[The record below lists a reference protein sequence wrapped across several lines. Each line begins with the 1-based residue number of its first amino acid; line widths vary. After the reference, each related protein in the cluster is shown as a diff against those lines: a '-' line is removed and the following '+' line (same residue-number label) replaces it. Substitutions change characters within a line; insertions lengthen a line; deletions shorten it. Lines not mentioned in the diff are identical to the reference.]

1 MSKVTSG
8 EDLQR
13 RLAVEGAPLIDPGR
27 PGFVTATFA
36 WRAPEGSPVRHVYL
50 EANGITDR
58 RDPDANALR
67 QLPDSDLWVLS
78 REVPERWRGGYGFL
92 PRIEPIAE
100 PAAGQT
106 EWEWW
111 RGVIA
116 GLVTDELNP
125 LPVVT
130 SMGLPARSEA
140 VMPGAPTQR
149 WWIHGVSPRGR
160 MTEEVRSLA
169 GVDRSIWVYEPPG
182 IADGDRPVLIV
193 FDGRVAAVEIPI
205 APALDR
211 LAERGHRV
219 PLVVMIDSID
229 PGLRSQELPCSSE
242 FLAALTGDLLPYLR
256 ERWDA
261 TGDPASV
268 LVGGSSYGGLAAT
281 FAALQAPD
289 HFGGAVSLSG
299 SFWWPRLPMAGSS
312 IQERLADR
320 EASRSRFWMA
330 AGELEPRLIEE
341 NREVRDLL
349 RARGFDVSYR
359 EFCGGHDY
367 VHWRALLV
375 EGASALL
382 GRADAGHVCGPR
394 PESVPVPPES

>member
-1 MSKVTSG
+1 MSDV
-8 EDLQR
+8 EAVDDLQR
-13 RLAVEGAPLIDPGR
+13 RLQVEGGPLIDPGP
-27 PGFVTATFA
+27 PGFATVTFV
-36 WRAPEGSPVRHVYL
+36 WRAPAGSPVRHVYL
-50 EANGITDR
+50 EANGVTDR

-67 QLPDSDLWVLS
+67 RLPGSDLWVLS
-78 REVPERWRGGYGFL
+78 RQVPEAWRGGYGFL
-92 PRIEPIAE
+92 PRVDPITE

-125 LPVVT
+125 LPVVA

-140 VMPGAPTQR
+140 VMPGAPPQR
-149 WWIHGVSPRGR
+149 WWVHGAAPRGR
-160 MTEEVRSLA
+160 MTEERRSLA
-169 GVDRSIWVYEPPG
+169 GVDRSIWFYEPPG
-182 IADGDRPVLIV
+182 LVDRERPVLIV
-193 FDGRVAAVEIPI
+193 FDGRVAAVEIPL

-211 LAERGHRV
+211 LGERGHRV

-229 PGLRSQELPCSSE
+229 PGLRSRELPCSPE
-242 FLAALTGDLLPYLR
+242 FLDALTGDLLPHLR
-256 ERWDA
+256 ARWGA

-289 HFGGAVSLSG
+289 YVGGAVSLSG
-299 SFWWPRLPMAGSS
+299 SFWWPRPPMAGRS
-312 IQERLADR
+312 IQDRLA
-320 EASRSRFWMA
+320 ELEVGGSRFWMA
-330 AGELEPRLIEE
+330 AGLLEPRLIEE

-349 RARGFDVSYR
+349 RAKGFDVTYR

-367 VHWRALLV
+367 IQWRDLLV

-382 GRADAGHVCGPR
+382 GRSDV
-394 PESVPVPPES
+394 

>member
-1 MSKVTSG
+1 MSEVASADVL
-8 EDLQR
+8 ER
-13 RLAVEGAPLIDPGR
+13 RLRAEGGPLIDPGR
-27 PGFVTATFA
+27 PGFVTATFV
-36 WRAPEGSPVRHVYL
+36 WRAPAGSPVRHVYL
-50 EANGITDR
+50 DANGVTDR
-58 RDPDANALR
+58 RDPGGNALR
-67 QLPDSDLWVLS
+67 RVPGSDLWMLS
-78 REVPERWRGGYGFL
+78 REVPEQWRGGYGFL
-92 PRIEPIAE
+92 PRVEPIIE

-125 LPVVT
+125 LPVVS

-149 WWIHGVSPRGR
+149 WWVHGAPARGT
-160 MTEEVRSLA
+160 MTEESRVLA
-169 GVDRSIWVYEPPG
+169 GVRRSIWFYEPPG
-182 IADGDRPVLIV
+182 LARRDRPVLVV
-193 FDGRVAAVEIPI
+193 FDGRVAAVEIPL

-211 LAERGHRV
+211 IGARGHRV

-229 PGLRSQELPCSSE
+229 PGLRSRELPCSPE
-242 FLAALTGDLLPYLR
+242 FLDALTGDLLPHLR
-256 ERWDA
+256 ERWGA

-281 FAALQAPD
+281 FAALHAPD

-299 SFWWPRLPMAGSS
+299 SFWWPRPEMRGHS
-312 IQERLADR
+312 IQNRLAGL
-320 EASRSRFWMA
+320 EVSASRFWMA
-330 AGELEPRLIEE
+330 AGLLEPRLIGE

-349 RARGFDVSYR
+349 RAKGFEVDYR

-367 VHWRALLV
+367 IQWRDLLV

-382 GRADAGHVCGPR
+382 GRADA
-394 PESVPVPPES
+394 

>member
-1 MSKVTSG
+1 MSEVASVDVL
-8 EDLQR
+8 ER
-13 RLAVEGAPLIDPGR
+13 RLRAEGGPLIDPGR

-58 RDPDANALR
+58 RDSGANALR
-67 QLPDSDLWVLS
+67 RVPGSDLWALS

-92 PRIEPIAE
+92 PRLEPITE

-116 GLVTDELNP
+116 GLVTDDLNP
-125 LPVVT
+125 LPVVS

-140 VMPGAPTQR
+140 VMPGAPAQR
-149 WWIHGVSPRGR
+149 WWVPGGLPRGR

-169 GVDRSIWVYEPPG
+169 GVDRSIWFYEPPG
-182 IADGDRPVLIV
+182 IADRDRPVLVV
-193 FDGRVAAVEIPI
+193 FDGRVAAVEIPL

-211 LAERGHRV
+211 IGERGHRV

-229 PGLRSQELPCSSE
+229 PGLRSLELPCSPQ
-242 FLAALTGDLLPYLR
+242 FLDALTGDLLPHLR
-256 ERWDA
+256 ERWGA

-281 FAALQAPD
+281 FAALHAPD

-299 SFWWPRLPMAGSS
+299 SFWWPRPETAGRS
-312 IQERLADR
+312 IRDRLADLGVSG
-320 EASRSRFWMA
+320 ARFWMA
-330 AGELEPRLIEE
+330 AGLLEPRLIGE

-349 RARGFDVSYR
+349 RARGFDVDYR

-367 VHWRALLV
+367 IQWRDLLV

-382 GRADAGHVCGPR
+382 GRADA
-394 PESVPVPPES
+394 

>member
-1 MSKVTSG
+1 MSKVTSID
-8 EDLQR
+8 DLQR
-13 RLAVEGAPLIDPGR
+13 RLRTEGGPLIDPGP
-27 PGFVTATFA
+27 PGFVTATFV

-67 QLPDSDLWVLS
+67 QLSGSDLWVLS
-78 REVPERWRGGYGFL
+78 REVPEQWRGGYGFL
-92 PRIEPIAE
+92 PRTEPITE
-100 PAAGQT
+100 PVAGQT

-116 GLVTDELNP
+116 GLVTDGLNP
-125 LPVVT
+125 RPVVS

-140 VMPGAPTQR
+140 VMPGAPPQR
-149 WWIHGVSPRGR
+149 WWAHGAAPRGR
-160 MTEEVRSLA
+160 MTEETRSLA
-169 GVDRSIWVYEPPG
+169 GVDRSIWFYEPPG
-182 IADGDRPVLIV
+182 LVDRERPVLIV
-193 FDGRVAAVEIPI
+193 FDGRVAAVEIPL

-211 LAERGHRV
+211 LGERGHRV

-229 PGLRSQELPCSSE
+229 PGLRSRELPCSPE
-242 FLAALTGDLLPYLR
+242 FLDAITGDLLPHLR
-256 ERWDA
+256 ARWGA

-289 HFGGAVSLSG
+289 HVGGAVSLSG
-299 SFWWPRLPMAGSS
+299 SFWWPRPPMAGRS
-312 IQERLADR
+312 IQDRLA
-320 EASRSRFWMA
+320 ELEVGGSRFWMA
-330 AGELEPRLIEE
+330 AGQLEPRLIEE

-349 RARGFDVSYR
+349 RARGFDVDYR

-367 VHWRALLV
+367 IQWRDLLV

-382 GRADAGHVCGPR
+382 GRADA
-394 PESVPVPPES
+394 